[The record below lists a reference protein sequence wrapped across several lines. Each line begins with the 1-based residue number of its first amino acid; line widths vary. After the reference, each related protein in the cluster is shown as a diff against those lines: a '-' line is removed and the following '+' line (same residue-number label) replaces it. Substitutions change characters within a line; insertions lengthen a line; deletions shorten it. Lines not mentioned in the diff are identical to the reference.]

1 MPDCGCG
8 IEVNNR
14 QQQKVLLLLLFINT
28 VMFFVELTLG
38 IIADSTGL
46 IADSMDMFADAMIYA
61 VALYAVGKA
70 FHNKIR
76 AAYLSGILQ
85 CLLAAAVMIDV
96 ARRSIWGSEPDSQLM
111 IGVGLIALVANVI
124 CLVLI
129 SKHRKG
135 EIHMRASWIFSKN
148 DVIANV
154 GVILS
159 GFLVEFFSSS
169 IPDLLI
175 GFMIAGIVVK
185 GGVSIVRDARAE
197 RNSLTTR

>member
-1 MPDCGCG
+1 MADCGCS

-14 QQQKVLLLLLFINT
+14 QQQKVLLLLLFINA

-61 VALYAVGKA
+61 ISLYAVGRA
-70 FHNKIR
+70 LHNKIR

-124 CLVLI
+124 CLILI

-135 EIHMRASWIFSKN
+135 EVHMRASWIFSKN
-148 DVIANV
+148 DVIANA

-175 GFMIAGIVVK
+175 GFMIAAIVMK
-185 GGVSIVRDARAE
+185 GGVSIVKDARVE
-197 RNSLTTR
+197 RDSLTTR